1 MPLTAHHYPVRRGW
15 RTFASRCTPT
25 LRSPAGHFL
34 IVEQPGNVAPASTV
48 LTLNVDKAAGSV
60 TLLSDLS
67 KYYDGLPVADIAYS
81 ASAGRVTVEYKAYDA
96 PDDKYATE
104 KPSAVGND
112 SSFALQLR
120 KVKRTPAHLRRRTF
134 PFTHLPDLPV
144 QAEGTLGSNGYY
156 TSVVYLVPPSG
167 YSIAFQREGI
177 YLDRLEL
184 TESTGALSVYLK
196 NEFGQMTDAISVLP
210 GLY

>member
-1 MPLTAHHYPVRRGW
+1 MCIRDR
-15 RTFASRCTPT
+15 
-25 LRSPAGHFL
+25 
-34 IVEQPGNVAPASTV
+34 PGNVAPASTV

-96 PDDKYATE
+96 PDDKYTTE
-104 KPSAVGND
+104 KPSAVGNYTVRVTVAE
-112 SSFALQLR
+112 SE
-120 KVKRTPAHLRRRTF
+120 
-134 PFTHLPDLPV
+134 THTGASATANFSIHYLPDLPV

-167 YSIAFQREGI
+167 YSLSLIHICGSRPSRDSDQYLCAAGTSRGGAVRVSACKRE
-177 YLDRLEL
+177 YDC
-184 TESTGALSVYLK
+184 
-196 NEFGQMTDAISVLP
+196 NVL
-210 GLY
+210 